1 MLNFDEQDI
10 AEIPVVVLD
19 TETTGLHA
27 GLGNRM
33 VEIGAVRFEKW
44 REVGQLNTLIYPDR
58 RMESKA
64 SEVSGIQDHDLTHAP
79 PFAAI
84 VPQFLS
90 LIDGALLVAH
100 NALFDAE
107 FVGMELSIAGHPHTP
122 RQPILPNPWLC
133 TLQLARRHFYFGQNN
148 LGHVAARLGVRL
160 GRSHRALNDVYTTA
174 EVLKRMVRELHGM
187 NFHTVGD
194 LLHAQGGAIY
204 TPAPAEVEL
213 PEPIHSALHQKQ
225 PLRILYLGLEGET
238 ERIITPRY
246 TTRYQG
252 YPYLIGYCH
261 LREDMRSFRLDRIFS
276 AELLA

>member
-1 MLNFDEQDI
+1 MLTFDEQDI

-33 VEIGAVRFEKW
+33 VEIGAVRFEQW
-44 REVGQLNTLIYPDR
+44 REVGQINTLLHPDR
-58 RMESKA
+58 RMEAKA
-64 SEVSGIQDHDLTHAP
+64 SEVNGIRDQDLLQAP

-84 VPQFLS
+84 LPQFLS
-90 LIDGALLVAH
+90 LIEGALLVAH
-100 NALFDAE
+100 NALFDSE
-107 FVGMELSIAGHPHTP
+107 FVGMELYIAGYPHTP

-133 TLQLARRHFYFGQNN
+133 TLQLARRHFYFGQNK
-148 LGHVAARLGVRL
+148 LEHVAARLGVRL

-174 EVLKRMVRELHGM
+174 EVLKRMVRELRGM
-187 NFHTVGD
+187 NFRTVGD

-213 PEPIHSALHQKQ
+213 PEPIHSALQARQ
-225 PLRILYLGLEGET
+225 PLRILYLGLGGES

-252 YPYLIGYCH
+252 SPYLVAYCH
-261 LREDMRSFRLDRIFS
+261 LRDDMRSFRLDRIFS